1 MGQSDENGRKNRIL
15 CQSVDQQV
23 KRRFEK
29 STDFIRKYVN
39 AKGIIL
45 DEIVTDI
52 GSGLDCK
59 RKKWNELL
67 DEVMNNQI
75 ETIYITYKDRFVLL
89 GYDWFE
95 TLCRKH
101 NTEIVVLNNV
111 ETSPDQEMVGD
122 IASIVDIFSCR
133 LPGLRKYKSKI
144 ANDKSLTDGENNE
157 KDSEEPWKRFLSTYA
172 ITDAADRLYATPC
185 TMPR

>member
-1 MGQSDENGRKNRIL
+1 MKYMGQSDENGRKNRIL

-67 DEVMNNQI
+67 DEMMDNQI
-75 ETIYITYKDRFVLL
+75 
-89 GYDWFE
+89 
-95 TLCRKH
+95 
-101 NTEIVVLNNV
+101 
-111 ETSPDQEMVGD
+111 
-122 IASIVDIFSCR
+122 
-133 LPGLRKYKSKI
+133 
-144 ANDKSLTDGENNE
+144 
-157 KDSEEPWKRFLSTYA
+157 
-172 ITDAADRLYATPC
+172 
-185 TMPR
+185 

>member
-1 MGQSDENGRKNRIL
+1 MAILKPKEMAERLNVTVKTLQIWDKKGTLKAYRTPTNRRYYTEEQYLKYIGQSDKDNRKIAAYARVSTNGQKGDLKNQI
-15 CQSVDQQV
+15 
-23 KRRFEK
+23 
-29 STDFIRKYVN
+29 DFIREYVN

-45 DEIVTDI
+45 DEVVTDI
-52 GSGLDCK
+52 GSGLD
-59 RKKWNELL
+59 
-67 DEVMNNQI
+67 
-75 ETIYITYKDRFVLL
+75 YKRFVRL

-157 KDSEEPWKRFLSTYA
+157 KDSEEP
-172 ITDAADRLYATPC
+172 
-185 TMPR
+185 

>member
-1 MGQSDENGRKNRIL
+1 MKYMGQSDENGRKNRIL

-29 STDFIRKYVN
+29 STDFIRKYVK

-67 DEVMNNQI
+67 DEVMDNQI
-75 ETIYITYKDRFVLL
+75 
-89 GYDWFE
+89 
-95 TLCRKH
+95 
-101 NTEIVVLNNV
+101 
-111 ETSPDQEMVGD
+111 
-122 IASIVDIFSCR
+122 
-133 LPGLRKYKSKI
+133 
-144 ANDKSLTDGENNE
+144 
-157 KDSEEPWKRFLSTYA
+157 
-172 ITDAADRLYATPC
+172 
-185 TMPR
+185 

>member
-1 MGQSDENGRKNRIL
+1 MEEQYLKYIGQSDENGRKNRIL

-67 DEVMNNQI
+67 DEVMDNQI
-75 ETIYITYKDRFVLL
+75 
-89 GYDWFE
+89 
-95 TLCRKH
+95 
-101 NTEIVVLNNV
+101 
-111 ETSPDQEMVGD
+111 
-122 IASIVDIFSCR
+122 
-133 LPGLRKYKSKI
+133 
-144 ANDKSLTDGENNE
+144 
-157 KDSEEPWKRFLSTYA
+157 
-172 ITDAADRLYATPC
+172 
-185 TMPR
+185 

>member
-1 MGQSDENGRKNRIL
+1 MKYMGQSDENGRKNRIL

-45 DEIVTDI
+45 YEIVTDI

-67 DEVMNNQI
+67 DEVMDNQI
-75 ETIYITYKDRFVLL
+75 
-89 GYDWFE
+89 
-95 TLCRKH
+95 
-101 NTEIVVLNNV
+101 
-111 ETSPDQEMVGD
+111 
-122 IASIVDIFSCR
+122 
-133 LPGLRKYKSKI
+133 
-144 ANDKSLTDGENNE
+144 
-157 KDSEEPWKRFLSTYA
+157 
-172 ITDAADRLYATPC
+172 
-185 TMPR
+185 

>member
-1 MGQSDENGRKNRIL
+1 MNYMGQSDENGRKNRSL
-15 CQSVDQQV
+15 CQSVDQQA

-67 DEVMNNQI
+67 DEVMDTQI
-75 ETIYITYKDRFVLL
+75 
-89 GYDWFE
+89 
-95 TLCRKH
+95 
-101 NTEIVVLNNV
+101 
-111 ETSPDQEMVGD
+111 
-122 IASIVDIFSCR
+122 
-133 LPGLRKYKSKI
+133 
-144 ANDKSLTDGENNE
+144 
-157 KDSEEPWKRFLSTYA
+157 
-172 ITDAADRLYATPC
+172 
-185 TMPR
+185 

>member
-45 DEIVTDI
+45 YEIVTDI

-67 DEVMNNQI
+67 DEVMDNQI
-75 ETIYITYKDRFVLL
+75 
-89 GYDWFE
+89 
-95 TLCRKH
+95 
-101 NTEIVVLNNV
+101 
-111 ETSPDQEMVGD
+111 
-122 IASIVDIFSCR
+122 
-133 LPGLRKYKSKI
+133 
-144 ANDKSLTDGENNE
+144 
-157 KDSEEPWKRFLSTYA
+157 
-172 ITDAADRLYATPC
+172 
-185 TMPR
+185 